1 MYYSKCILCF
11 ISIIFFLVSC
21 KETCDTTPFNF
32 HCLIRVVGGDDSSSF
47 KKKPDQIYEIVTNL
61 LEPRNA
67 KIVNFVYLE
76 NYDCIDIQVQ
86 EYIFNIKNG
95 IVNYVLE
102 IQYPNGIRMPKDTI
116 RVEYKFEM
124 NQSYIISAFCN
135 DKEPKYMAE
144 DVIVF
149 EMKNK

>member
-1 MYYSKCILCF
+1 
-11 ISIIFFLVSC
+11 
-21 KETCDTTPFNF
+21 
-32 HCLIRVVGGDDSSSF
+32 
-47 KKKPDQIYEIVTNL
+47 
-61 LEPRNA
+61 
-67 KIVNFVYLE
+67 
-76 NYDCIDIQVQ
+76 
-86 EYIFNIKNG
+86 
-95 IVNYVLE
+95 
-102 IQYPNGIRMPKDTI
+102 MPKDTI

>member
-1 MYYSKCILCF
+1 M
-11 ISIIFFLVSC
+11 
-21 KETCDTTPFNF
+21 
-32 HCLIRVVGGDDSSSF
+32 
-47 KKKPDQIYEIVTNL
+47 
-61 LEPRNA
+61 LEPHNA

-86 EYIFNIKNG
+86 EYTSNIKNG

-124 NQSYIISAFCN
+124 NQSHIISAFCN
-135 DKEPKYMAE
+135 DKEPKYIAE